1 MQHTTQPSPT
11 LPSKEQI
18 TAFPLFQS
26 LPASAVYSIKTADE
40 CKAVAAALEHA
51 VVLGFDTESK
61 PTFKVGEVSTGPH
74 IIQLATASHA
84 YLFYVN
90 TETWAFL
97 KPILE
102 NKQQLKVGFGL
113 KNDRALFRKKGIQ
126 LEGIV
131 DLSKAFSGF
140 GLKQTM
146 GIKNAMAL
154 LFQVHFIKSKKMST
168 SNWSV
173 KQLSAAQIA
182 YAAADA
188 YGCVVIYQKLIH
200 LGLVQP
206 QS

>member
-1 MQHTTQPSPT
+1 MT

-18 TAFPLFQS
+18 ASFPLFKS
-26 LPASAVYSIKTADE
+26 LPNSSVYSIKTTDE
-40 CKAVAAALEHA
+40 CKKIESEIQHAAF
-51 VVLGFDTESK
+51 LGFDTESK

-74 IIQLATASHA
+74 IIQLATASKA

-90 TETWAFL
+90 ADTWTFL

-113 KNDRALFRKKGIQ
+113 KNDRALFHKKGIQ

-131 DLSKAFSGF
+131 DLSKAFSGL

-154 LFQVHFIKSKKMST
+154 LFQVHFIKSKKIST

-173 KQLSAAQIA
+173 KQLSPAQIA

-188 YGCVVIYQKLIH
+188 YGCVVIYQKLLQ
-200 LGLVQP
+200 LGLVQTAIKK
-206 QS
+206 